1 MMSQLF
7 DHSIGQWQLH
17 NNSDAETK
25 MFSPKFS
32 FNIIKL
38 ISKHKIP
45 DLYWLIRNPLIDPY
59 ASQNTKNFIYLF
71 IFA

>member
-7 DHSIGQWQLH
+7 DQSIGQWQLH

-45 DLYWLIRNPLIDPY
+45 QTYID
-59 ASQNTKNFIYLF
+59 
-71 IFA
+71 